1 MEIIL
6 FTLVAI
12 LLYLIADKLLR
23 FFEARRGEPLPHRS
37 LIFFVL
43 LLTLALLSF
52 NFLDAVLAP
61 VE

>member
-23 FFEARRGEPLPHRS
+23 FLKHVVGNPCRIVR
-37 LIFFVL
+37 
-43 LLTLALLSF
+43 
-52 NFLDAVLAP
+52 
-61 VE
+61 